1 MGLGDAHEGFLR
13 AENIGNEHDRE
24 IIEQELINCPIILR
38 EFSTQ

>member
-1 MGLGDAHEGFLR
+1 MNEGSLP
-13 AENIGNEHDRE
+13 AENIENERNRE